1 LKIHHLHQI
10 SPFRGVEVSPLRL
23 DPRPEVI
30 LFDLD
35 GTLVETMQI
44 FADVAAEV
52 MVEHY
57 GLVFKNARRLYLQ
70 TSGVPFHEQ
79 LEVIFGD
86 HENNPAASAEF
97 ERRKHAAASA
107 AAMDDATRFAL
118 GKLKARGMG
127 LVVSSNGMQSH
138 VDAFAART
146 PELFDLA
153 LGWTEGSHKGEPHVT
168 RVCERLGIRR
178 KALAFVG
185 DSLRDGELAAES
197 RVRFI
202 GRAGT
207 FSREE
212 MSARFPM
219 APIVD
224 SVAELPAVV

>member
-1 LKIHHLHQI
+1 
-10 SPFRGVEVSPLRL
+10 V
-23 DPRPEVI
+23 

-35 GTLVETMQI
+35 GTLVDTMQT
-44 FADVAAEV
+44 FADLAAEV

-70 TSGVPFHEQ
+70 TSGVPFHQQ

-86 HENNPAASAEF
+86 HENNAAASAEF
-97 ERRKHAAASA
+97 ERRKHGAASA
-107 AAMDDATRFAL
+107 AAMDPATRLAL
-118 GKLKARGMG
+118 GELRRKGIG

-146 PELFDLA
+146 PGLFDLA
-153 LGWTEGSHKGEPHVT
+153 LGWSADSCKGEPHIAT
-168 RVCERLGIRR
+168 VCARLGSARR
-178 KALAFVG
+178 AMAFVG

-212 MSARFPM
+212 MTARFPG